1 MDGSIIDDLVRE
13 LRCRRQGG
21 CDDLYVSS
29 ISVWSPDPDFR
40 PDSTGC
46 FLDAAIQKLI
56 ASTITPRRG
65 DEPLSGRRVVAA
77 LSAAL
82 LLAACGPLSIRNEA
96 TRSYVPLRNASL
108 ELHRD
113 VVVAPERARVFFQDG
128 EVLPG
133 INEYRPH
140 CELTV
145 RKLADRPQTIQADR
159 FTVER
164 VSADIVH
171 VVSSGA
177 VVVAVNAELRLAG
190 GGGDGGG
197 DGEGRLMKAYILYLH
212 SDRQPEVLSLV
223 CGGAFNLPALATR
236 PSLEDI
242 RNALG
247 DYATLELH

>member
-1 MDGSIIDDLVRE
+1 M
-13 LRCRRQGG
+13 
-21 CDDLYVSS
+21 
-29 ISVWSPDPDFR
+29 
-40 PDSTGC
+40 
-46 FLDAAIQKLI
+46 
-56 ASTITPRRG
+56 
-65 DEPLSGRRVVAA
+65 SGRRVVAA

-82 LLAACGPLSIRNEA
+82 LLVACGPLSIRNEA

-128 EVLPG
+128 VVLPG

-140 CELTV
+140 CELTL

-171 VVSSGA
+171 VVTSGA
-177 VVVAVNAELRLAG
+177 VVVAVNAEFRLAG
-190 GGGDGGG
+190 GGGGG
-197 DGEGRLMKAYILYLH
+197 DGEGRLMKTYILYLH

-242 RNALG
+242 QTALG
-247 DYATLELH
+247 YYATLELH

>member
-1 MDGSIIDDLVRE
+1 
-13 LRCRRQGG
+13 
-21 CDDLYVSS
+21 
-29 ISVWSPDPDFR
+29 
-40 PDSTGC
+40 
-46 FLDAAIQKLI
+46 
-56 ASTITPRRG
+56 
-65 DEPLSGRRVVAA
+65 LSGRRVVAA
-77 LSAAL
+77 LSVAL

-113 VVVAPERARVFFQDG
+113 IVVAPGRARVFFQDG

-177 VVVAVNAELRLAG
+177 VVVAVNAEFRLAG

-242 RNALG
+242 QTALG